1 MKGPCFKNG
10 EDCPNR
16 SAGCHSECEK
26 YLAFRAE
33 LDAINEQKA
42 KERPLKDYSMRSI
55 YRNRRCKTQAVKSA
69 LAQR

>member
-1 MKGPCFKNG
+1 MKGPCFENG
-10 EDCPNR
+10 EDCPR
-16 SAGCHSECEK
+16 RHVGCHSECEK

-33 LDAINEQKA
+33 RDAINAKKA
-42 KERPLKDYSMRSI
+42 KERPLRDYAMRAI